1 MPEIKVYFADGTVE
15 IFHED
20 QTFTAITFYQ
30 SNGVTPIHMNPSLSD
45 NYSLWSHHHNG
56 LFPSF
61 LELLANSKYF
71 FDIEKPDIYYNSG
84 SVVKIESL

>member
-1 MPEIKVYFADGTVE
+1 MPEIKVFFADGSTE

-20 QTFTAITFYQ
+20 QMFTTVSFRQDNA
-30 SNGVTPIHMNPSLSD
+30 VTPAHNSPSLSE

-61 LELLANSKYF
+61 LELLANSEFF
-71 FDIEKPDIYYNSG
+71 FDVEKPDIYFNSKL
-84 SVVKIESL
+84 VVKIEEM